1 MRHSIR
7 LPVWVL
13 PTPDKVISLNW
24 SLMKLCFSCHYQLK
38 PAVTS
43 WCKNDIIC
51 AVFFFL
57 QYCSQLHYPQ
67 WFESPQ
73 PICKILFCKLKTKQC
88 IYVDINIPRARKNV
102 NADALSVANICIIYK
117 RDLLQSV
124 WNERKTIL
132 EGYENLFSMIRFL
145 RQERKSH
152 GKQSFIPGL

>member
-1 MRHSIR
+1 MRRSIR

-102 NADALSVANICIIYK
+102 NADALWQIFASFTKGICC
-117 RDLLQSV
+117 
-124 WNERKTIL
+124 
-132 EGYENLFSMIRFL
+132 NLSGMKEKHSWGLWKPFFMIRFL
-145 RQERKSH
+145 RQDRKSH
-152 GKQSFIPGL
+152 GKQSFISGL